1 VMFQISLRT
10 LGDVNFSQKFDPA
23 SQTQ

>member
-1 VMFQISLRT
+1 MFQLSLRT